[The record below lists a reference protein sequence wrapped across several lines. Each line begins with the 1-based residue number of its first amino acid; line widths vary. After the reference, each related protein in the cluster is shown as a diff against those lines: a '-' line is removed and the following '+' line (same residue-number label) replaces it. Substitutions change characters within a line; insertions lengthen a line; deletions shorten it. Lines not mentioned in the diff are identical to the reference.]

1 MKFQVQVKP
10 AASDWKDAIA
20 LSAAPLL
27 ADGSITDEYIT
38 AMVENVIE
46 NGSYIC
52 VADNIAL
59 PHARSERGALK
70 TAVAV
75 TKLEAPVMFPED
87 KSVSIL
93 ICLAA
98 ADKEQHSDA
107 LALLSEFFIDD
118 DLMEEA
124 MNTSDPA
131 VIQKIFDNLEA

>member
-1 MKFQVQVKP
+1 MKFQIQVKDS
-10 AASDWKDAIA
+10 ATDWKDAINI
-20 LSAAPLL
+20 SAQPLL
-27 ADGSITDEYIT
+27 AEGIIKEEYIN

-59 PHARSERGALK
+59 PHARSEKGAIG
-70 TAVAV
+70 TGVAV
-75 TKLEAPVMFPED
+75 TKLKSPAIFPED

-98 ADKEQHSDA
+98 ADSDQHSDA

-118 DLMEEA
+118 DLVEEVLG
-124 MNTSDPA
+124 SDDPA
-131 VIQKIFDNLEA
+131 VIQKVFEGLEA